1 MSEQQQCKVRFCR
14 QVDVVPISP
23 RQQYRSSSAQPE
35 EMDSSSSQ
43 GRTVSKHYPSME
55 ALSLY
60 GEESPS
66 PPTEMSTAV
75 QSPSPSPNLSLFE
88 RMKRA
93 EVPKPPSPAHVWVP
107 SSQQDVEMDM
117 TESSGD
123 TTVRTPSPSPKL
135 SLFERMKH
143 AKVPT
148 PPSPAEERVPSH
160 KEDAVMELAE
170 SSGNTGVRSPSP
182 TPNLSLFERMKHA
195 EVPKPPSPAPVSH
208 MDLFERMRRAQIPPP
223 PSPPAG
229 QHVID
234 IFQPLQSTEVP
245 SPPSPFEVSYLPEL
259 HIEQGGK
266 PDRGRRIDFG
276 DPDRGRL
283 RGLFKQELTGPIPTG
298 DERRDLERA
307 GLANTHTEEDVLR
320 VLHDLK
326 SQHAALPSPGNYPY
340 DKNLDLHIAWA
351 MKRIGADI
359 QQLVKNRV
367 NFMQL
372 SQYTIDMIDLLEVS
386 WYPHSGY
393 DVQPYAGG
401 PPYPS
406 RQSVI
411 EMAIIYW
418 GLRIECAVIHLLGI
432 PRVSDWPMEWFYNL
446 CLDLPLQKEL
456 DHLILVTVS
465 RQTFM
470 PTLPACFHA
479 YLRCQDNKD
488 QFQNEI
494 RSILLEAFRMIDS
507 LDHYIPNWTPRT
519 PNKYAG
525 FIFPWWLHG
534 SSQYPTDFQ
543 HLRGGR
549 IFPVADEYFQYTWPA
564 KNTSMGDQIDDW
576 IEGQVYTYMKSLR
589 EIAEEI
595 EVNEKN
601 VNHLFSQWAA
611 LSGLLGMQDV
621 S

>member
-14 QVDVVPISP
+14 QVDIVPISP
-23 RQQYRSSSAQPE
+23 QQQYRSSSAQPK

-43 GRTVSKHYPSME
+43 GWMVSKHYPSME

-66 PPTEMSTAV
+66 PPTEMSTMV
-75 QSPSPSPNLSLFE
+75 RSLSPSPNLSLFE
-88 RMKRA
+88 RMKCT

-123 TTVRTPSPSPKL
+123 TMVRTPSPSPKL
-135 SLFERMKH
+135 SLFERMKR

-148 PPSPAEERVPSH
+148 PPSLAEERVPLASH

-170 SSGNTGVRSPSP
+170 SSGNTGVRSLSP

-208 MDLFERMRRAQIPPP
+208 MDLFEQMRRAQIPPP
-223 PSPPAG
+223 PSPPAATK
-229 QHVID
+229 QD
-234 IFQPLQSTEVP
+234 IFQLLQSTEVP
-245 SPPSPFEVSYLPEL
+245 SPPSPFEEL
-259 HIEQGGK
+259 HIEQGGE
-266 PDRGRRIDFG
+266 PDCSHQIDFG
-276 DPDRGRL
+276 DPDRGQL
-283 RGLFKQELTGPIPTG
+283 RGLFKQGLTGPIPTG
-298 DERRDLERA
+298 DECRDLERA
-307 GLANTHTEEDVLR
+307 GLANTHTKEDVLW

-326 SQHAALPSPGNYPY
+326 SQHAGLPSPRNYPY
-340 DKNLDLHIAWA
+340 NKNLDLHIARA

-359 QQLVKNRV
+359 QQLVKNQV
-367 NFMQL
+367 KFMQL
-372 SQYTIDMIDLLEVS
+372 GQYTIDMIDLLEVS
-386 WYPHSGY
+386 QYPYSGY
-393 DVQPYAGG
+393 NVQPYAGS

-411 EMAIIYW
+411 EMAVIYW

-432 PRVSDWPMEWFYNL
+432 PQVSDWPMEWFYNL
-446 CLDLPLQKEL
+446 CLDLKEL

-465 RQTFM
+465 RQTFT

-494 RSILLEAFRMIDS
+494 RSIPLGAFRMIDS

-534 SSQYPTDFQ
+534 SSQYPMDFQ

-549 IFPVADEYFQYTWPA
+549 IFPVVDEYFQYTWPA

-589 EIAEEI
+589 EIVEEI

-601 VNHLFSQWAA
+601 MNHLFSWWAT
-611 LSGLLGMQDV
+611 LSGLLGVQDV

>member
-43 GRTVSKHYPSME
+43 GWTVSKHYPSME

-66 PPTEMSTAV
+66 PPTEMSTTV
-75 QSPSPSPNLSLFE
+75 RSLSPSPNLSLFE

-93 EVPKPPSPAHVWVP
+93 EVPKPHLQPMY
-107 SSQQDVEMDM
+107 VEMDM
-117 TESSGD
+117 TKSSGD
-123 TTVRTPSPSPKL
+123 TMVQTLSPSPKL
-135 SLFERMKH
+135 SLFERMKR

-148 PPSPAEERVPSH
+148 PPSLAEERVPSH

-195 EVPKPPSPAPVSH
+195 EVPKPPSPAPAA
-208 MDLFERMRRAQIPPP
+208 EQ
-223 PSPPAG
+223 
-229 QHVID
+229 D
-234 IFQPLQSTEVP
+234 IFQPLQSMEVP
-245 SPPSPFEVSYLPEL
+245 SLPSPFEEL
-259 HIEQGGK
+259 HIEQGGE
-266 PDRGRRIDFG
+266 PDRGRQIDIG
-276 DPDRGRL
+276 DPDWGWL
-283 RGLFKQELTGPIPTG
+283 QGLFKQELTGPIPTG
-298 DERRDLERA
+298 DECRDLECA

-320 VLHDLK
+320 ALHDSK
-326 SQHAALPSPGNYPY
+326 SRHAGLPSPGNYPY
-340 DKNLDLHIAWA
+340 DKNLDLHIARA
-351 MKRIGADI
+351 MKQIGADI
-359 QQLVKNRV
+359 QQLVKNQV
-367 NFMQL
+367 KFMQL
-372 SQYTIDMIDLLEVS
+372 GQYTIDMIDLLE
-386 WYPHSGY
+386 
-393 DVQPYAGG
+393 
-401 PPYPS
+401 
-406 RQSVI
+406 
-411 EMAIIYW
+411 
-418 GLRIECAVIHLLGI
+418 
-432 PRVSDWPMEWFYNL
+432 
-446 CLDLPLQKEL
+446 KEL
-456 DHLILVTVS
+456 DQLILVTVS

-479 YLRCQDNKD
+479 YLQCQDNKD

-494 RSILLEAFRMIDS
+494 RSIPLGAFRMINS
-507 LDHYIPNWTPRT
+507 LNHYIPNWTPRT

-525 FIFPWWLHG
+525 FIFPW
-534 SSQYPTDFQ
+534 
-543 HLRGGR
+543 GGR

-601 VNHLFSQWAA
+601 VNHLFLWWAT
-611 LSGLLGMQDV
+611 LSGLLGVQDV